1 MDIPIRKTQFN
12 TLQNVISCIVKFKY
26 FIIYNSVNALFIS
39 DNELILYANILIKEI
54 PVLEEAIGIIDELKS
69 CRKRFVVVHDVTVL
83 SEDFLSCVDC
93 PVKPQKQKAHK
104 KSTKSKKKSW
114 DLAIDNLC
122 SCSSTKIWN
131 GFQRNSDFYSSAI
144 RLCNLKPRI
153 ITCRNNVKYLGI
165 RSPNK

>member
-1 MDIPIRKTQFN
+1 MNRPMRKTQFN

-26 FIIYNSVNALFIS
+26 YIIYNSVNALFIS

-104 KSTKSKKKSW
+104 KSTKSKKKS
-114 DLAIDNLC
+114 
-122 SCSSTKIWN
+122 
-131 GFQRNSDFYSSAI
+131 
-144 RLCNLKPRI
+144 
-153 ITCRNNVKYLGI
+153 
-165 RSPNK
+165 

>member
-1 MDIPIRKTQFN
+1 MDRPIRKTQFN

-26 FIIYNSVNALFIS
+26 YIIYNSVNALFIS

-122 SCSSTKIWN
+122 SCSSTKK
-131 GFQRNSDFYSSAI
+131 QRNSDFYSSAI

>member
-1 MDIPIRKTQFN
+1 MRKTQFN

-26 FIIYNSVNALFIS
+26 CIVYNSVNALFIS

-93 PVKPQKQKAHK
+93 PMKPQKQKAHK
-104 KSTKSKKKSW
+104 KSAKSKKKSW

-122 SCSSTKIWN
+122 SCSSTKK
-131 GFQRNSDFYSSAI
+131 QRNSDFYSSAI

>member
-26 FIIYNSVNALFIS
+26 YIIYNSVNALFIS

-104 KSTKSKKKSW
+104 KSNKSKKKSW